1 MYSKEIDHL
10 KDSSKDNDNVY
21 VLSSISYDT
30 DLTKYI
36 PEHGIPLIPNVITY
50 NKLKTAKLGI
60 QHELDCLINAYGKY
74 NTTVIKND
82 IHDDIVKAN
91 YVVNST
97 NPQTNDTTRTIL
109 LLTKTPILT
118 KKDVKSLDSNSSP
131 NKKTK

>member
-10 KDSSKDNDNVY
+10 KDSTKDNDNVY

-36 PEHGIPLIPNVITY
+36 PEHGIPLIPNIITY

-60 QHELDCLINAYGKY
+60 QHELDCLINAYGKE

-97 NPQTNDTTRTIL
+97 NPQTKDTTRTIL

-118 KKDVKSLDSNSSP
+118 KKDVKFLSSNSSP
-131 NKKTK
+131 KKTK